1 MDKIFENKNTNLSI
15 KPRKSDIRVKI
26 RLVLVYLAF
35 YDSLFDECYRCPED
49 KILKWQC
56 NDATKVRALL
66 LFIEKKKRK
75 RERKFNLKSFIL
87 LGFLI
92 VAVLCIHLS
101 QEKLDGG
108 GL

>member
-1 MDKIFENKNTNLSI
+1 MKILSLVSTNMDKIFENKNTNLSI
-15 KPRKSDIRVKI
+15 KPRKSDIKVKI

-49 KILKWQC
+49 RILKWQC

-75 RERKFNLKSFIL
+75 REREKENLIL
-87 LGFLI
+87 K
-92 VAVLCIHLS
+92 VLYS
-101 QEKLDGG
+101 
-108 GL
+108 